1 MPDDQTATMIANLPD
16 RTGRSLDEW
25 FAVLEPL
32 KLDRHGQ
39 IMTHLKDEHSVSHGF
54 ANLISH
60 MYRSRHAAEPTP
72 DELIAAQY
80 AGAKAHLRSI
90 YDAIASVAHDF
101 GDDVEIA
108 PKKASVSLRRSKQFA
123 LVEPATR
130 SRVDLGLN
138 LKGEPATQRMRAV
151 TGMCTHKVAITDVA
165 EVDDEVVSLL
175 RLAYDRA

>member
-1 MPDDQTATMIANLPD
+1 MPEDPTGTMIANLPD

-32 KLDRHGQ
+32 GLDRHGQ
-39 IMTHLKDEHSVSHGF
+39 IVTHLKDQHDVTHGF

-60 MYRSRHAAEPTP
+60 RYRARDAAEPTP
-72 DELIAAQY
+72 DERITAQY

-90 YDAIASVAHDF
+90 YDTIAAIAHDF

-108 PKKASVSLRRSKQFA
+108 PKKAGVSLRRSKQFA

-130 SRVDLGLN
+130 TRVDVGLN

-165 EVDDEVVSLL
+165 EVDDELVALL